1 VNNGIYTAFS
11 GMQAQLDAL
20 DILANNLAN
29 ANTVGFKEEK
39 AFFTILTKSLD
50 DPRGS
55 ESLNAAINQSIQTRA
70 ALNVEGGSITPTNWD
85 LDIAIE
91 GNGFLVVD
99 TPRGIRYT
107 RNGSLNRN
115 AQSALAT
122 ADGFPVLGADG
133 GTITLGP
140 KKVNIKIN
148 ENGAVMVDGAEA
160 GRLKVVAF
168 EDLSALQKEGS
179 SLFASRTNPSAERSS
194 NAKIRSGYLEQSNV
208 NAVSSI
214 VQMVDLLR
222 HFESIQKGVNLMN
235 DIDSKAID
243 KLGR

>member
-1 VNNGIYTAFS
+1 VNSGIYTAFS

-29 ANTVGFKEEK
+29 VNTVGFKEEK

-50 DPRGS
+50 DPQGS
-55 ESLNAAINQSIQTRA
+55 KSLNAAINQSIQTRSA
-70 ALNVEGGSITPTNWD
+70 VNADGGSLTETKRN

-91 GNGFLVVD
+91 GNGFLAVD

-107 RNGSLNRN
+107 RNGSLDLN
-115 AQSALAT
+115 AQSVLTT
-122 ADGFPVLGADG
+122 ADGFPVIGDNG
-133 GTITLGP
+133 STIKLGP
-140 KKVNIKIN
+140 GIKDIK
-148 ENGAVMVDGAEA
+148 ENGAILLNGVEA

-168 EDLSALQKEGS
+168 DDLSALQKEGN
-179 SLFASRTNPSAERSS
+179 SLFVSRANPSAERNS

-222 HFESIQKGVNLMN
+222 HFESIQKSVNLMN
-235 DIDSKAID
+235 DINTKAID